1 VDERRAHQRFAC
13 DLRTRVLLADGREY
27 EGQAVDISF
36 SGICIHTDEVVPPRT
51 AAEFQVWVVL
61 PERET
66 NQITMPG
73 RIVWCT
79 PIEGSIQIGATF
91 DRNMDNR
98 AWARLDVLL
107 QFLAGNLESS
117 DRL

>member
-1 VDERRAHQRFAC
+1 M
-13 DLRTRVLLADGREY
+13 LPDGREI
-27 EGQAVDISF
+27 EGQAADISV
-36 SGICIHTDEVVPPRT
+36 SGICVHTHEEVPLRT
-51 AAEFQVWVVL
+51 LVEFQVWAVL

-66 NQITMPG
+66 AEIVMPG
-73 RIVWCT
+73 QIVWCT
-79 PIEGSIQIGATF
+79 PVEGVIQLGASF

-107 QFLAGNLESS
+107 QFLAGSLQST

>member
-1 VDERRAHQRFAC
+1 
-13 DLRTRVLLADGREY
+13 VLPDGREY
-27 EGQAVDISF
+27 EGLAVDISF
-36 SGICIHTDEVVPPRT
+36 SGICIHTDELVPPRSV
-51 AAEFQVWVVL
+51 AEFQVWAVL

-66 NQITMPG
+66 KQITMPG

-79 PIEGSIQIGATF
+79 PLEGSIQIGATF

-107 QFLAGNLESS
+107 QFLAGNLDNS

>member
-13 DLRTRVLLADGREY
+13 DLRARILLADGREY
-27 EGQAVDISF
+27 DGVAVDISF
-36 SGICIHTDEVVPPRT
+36 SGICLHAEHAVEPRT
-51 AAEFQVWVVL
+51 AVEFQVWAVL

-66 NQITMPG
+66 QPITMPG
-73 RIVWCT
+73 RIVWC
-79 PIEGSIQIGATF
+79 IRVEDRIQIGATF

-107 QFLAGNLESS
+107 QFLSGNLETTE
-117 DRL
+117 RL

>member
-13 DLRTRVLLADGREY
+13 ELRARILLADGREY
-27 EGQAVDISF
+27 EGMAVDISF
-36 SGICIHTDEVVPPRT
+36 SGICMHAEQAVAPRT
-51 AAEFQVWVVL
+51 AVEFQVWAVL

-66 NQITMPG
+66 HYITMPG
-73 RIVWCT
+73 RIVWCI
-79 PIEGSIQIGATF
+79 PVEGRIQVGATF

-107 QFLAGNLESS
+107 QFLAGNLDSS
-117 DRL
+117 ERL